1 MKRRVASWV
10 PGCLLMIPIAGAAA
24 GPAAAVDAADTNVR
38 TNDGSQPATTLEPI
52 VVTGSYIRRT
62 DTESPS
68 PVDIITSDDILKRG
82 MTNIADVIH
91 SLSSDNSGTL
101 TPT

>member
-1 MKRRVASWV
+1 MNRLFIGRAAA
-10 PGCLLMIPIAGAAA
+10 CLLLIPIAAGAADA
-24 GPAAAVDAADTNVR
+24 VGPSRDAAP
-38 TNDGSQPATTLEPI
+38 SSTLEAI

-68 PVDIITSDDILKRG
+68 PVDIINADDITKRG
-82 MTNIADVIH
+82 LTSIADVLH

-101 TPT
+101 T